1 MHYHLIGICGT
12 AMASLA
18 AMLQARGHQVTGS
31 DENVYPPMSTM
42 LASLGINVVQGYVT
56 DNLSPAPDCVV
67 VGNAI
72 PRGNPEVEETLDRR
86 LIYRSLPE
94 VLKEEFI
101 RGRRSLVVA
110 GTHGK
115 TTTTS
120 LAAWVMDQAG
130 LDPTFLVGG
139 VVQNFGV
146 SFHVTDSD
154 YFIIEGDEYD
164 TAYWDKGPKFM
175 HYLPELAIVN
185 NIEFDH
191 ADIYQDL
198 DAVKLAFRRFMNIV
212 PGNGRLILGWDSPHV
227 RAIVS
232 EMGPN
237 LFTRLETF
245 GASGE
250 ARWQARDIDHSGGL
264 TRFRVFCD
272 GREWAGFETPLIG
285 TFNVLNSL
293 AVIVAADAWGIERA
307 AITEALA
314 TFKSVSRR
322 CEIRGEVKG
331 ITVIDDFAHHPTAV
345 RETLSALR
353 VKFHGRRL
361 VAVFEPRSWS
371 SRLAVFQDEYVSA
384 FAAADYVIVAGVFDT
399 EKAVAKGRVLDTRT
413 LIDGIANQNK
423 PAFAISDVDEIV
435 GRLGAELRSGDVVA
449 FMSNGG
455 FGGIHEKLLIALQG
469 APAGAS
475 PS

>member
-1 MHYHLIGICGT
+1 ME
-12 AMASLA
+12 S
-18 AMLQARGHQVTGS
+18 V
-31 DENVYPPMSTM
+31 
-42 LASLGINVVQGYVT
+42 
-56 DNLSPAPDCVV
+56 
-67 VGNAI
+67 
-72 PRGNPEVEETLDRR
+72 LDRK
-86 LIYRSLPE
+86 LSYRSLPE

-101 RGRRSLVVA
+101 RGRRALVVT

-120 LAAWVMDQAG
+120 LAAWVMDRGG
-130 LDPTFLVGG
+130 LDPSFLVGG
-139 VVQNFGV
+139 VVQNFGA
-146 SFHVTDSD
+146 SFRASDSD

-164 TAYWDKGPKFM
+164 TAYFDKGPKFM

-191 ADIYQDL
+191 ADIYESL
-198 DAVKLAFRRFMNIV
+198 AAVKLAFRRFMNIV
-212 PGNGRLILGWDSPHV
+212 PANGRLIVGSDSPYV
-227 RAIVS
+227 REVIA
-232 EMGPN
+232 EMGQQ
-237 LFTRLETF
+237 LFTQLETF
-245 GASGE
+245 GTNDE
-250 ARWQARDIDHSGGL
+250 ARWQAREIDHSGGL
-264 TRFRVFCD
+264 TRFRVFRD

-293 AVIVAADAWGIERA
+293 AVIVAADAWGIERP
-307 AITEALA
+307 AIAEALA

-322 CEIRGEVKG
+322 CEILGEVNG

-371 SRLAVFQDEYVSA
+371 SRLAVFQDEYVNA
-384 FAAADYVIVAGVFDT
+384 FAAADYVIVAGVFDA
-399 EKAVAKGRVLDTRT
+399 EKAVAKGSVLDTRE
-413 LIDGIANQNK
+413 LIEGIANQNK

-435 GRLGAELRSGDVVA
+435 TRLGAELRSGDVVA
-449 FMSNGG
+449 LMSNGG
-455 FGGIHEKLLIALQG
+455 FGGIHQKLLIALQG
-469 APAGAS
+469 TTAGAT